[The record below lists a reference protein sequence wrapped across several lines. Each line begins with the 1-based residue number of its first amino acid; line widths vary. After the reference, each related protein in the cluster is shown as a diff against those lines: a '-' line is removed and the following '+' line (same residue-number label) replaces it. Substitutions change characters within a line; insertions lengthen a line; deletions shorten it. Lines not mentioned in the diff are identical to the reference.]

1 MSEGV
6 KKQWGV
12 GLLWILT
19 LCLAVAMAYMGWEIK
34 KIVSGNNRADLTLA
48 IEAQAKQINTLNQ
61 TIQRY
66 DQQFQQIADHSN
78 KVTAGL
84 KSLDQS
90 VREGNPAWRYAQVQF
105 YLERAAQETY
115 VMKDPVAARTWL
127 QAALQNIINLNQPNL
142 LSIQESIQQDIQDLS
157 QHGAGAI
164 SQAMVSLSVLS
175 DNINTLPHKQAP
187 EKVPA
192 DTHPAPAATEKD
204 NWRTAMQA
212 GWNDLKSLVRIRTAD
227 DEIVPYFSPDEN
239 AVIDQN
245 VSLML
250 SQASFSAMRGEEKL
264 YQQEVGQAIQWM
276 SRYYDTTSPGVQE
289 ALTTLD
295 HLSKVNVEFTPPAK
309 LKSFDAWSQ
318 FIQQAGQ
325 PS

>member
-1 MSEGV
+1 MSDSV
-6 KKQWGV
+6 KKQWGI

-19 LCLAVAMAYMGWEIK
+19 LCLCVSVAYMAWEIK
-34 KIVSGNNRADLTLA
+34 KIVSGNNRADLMLA
-48 IEAQAKQINTLNQ
+48 LETQAKQITTVNQ
-61 TIQRY
+61 AMQRY
-66 DQQFQQIADHSN
+66 DEQFQVIADHSN
-78 KVTAGL
+78 KMTAGL

-115 VMKDPVAARTWL
+115 VMKDPIAARAWL

-142 LSIQESIQQDIQDLS
+142 LPIQESIQQDIQDLS

-175 DNINTLPHKQAP
+175 DSINTLPHKQAP
-187 EKVPA
+187 EKMPTDSQAV
-192 DTHPAPAATEKD
+192 APVTEKD
-204 NWRTAMQA
+204 DWRTAMQA
-212 GWNDLKSLVRIRTAD
+212 SWNDLKSLVRVRTAD

-250 SQASFSAMRGEEKL
+250 SQASFSAMRSEGKL
-264 YQQEVGQAIQWM
+264 YQQEVGQAIQWI
-276 SRYYDTTSPGVQE
+276 SRYYDTTTPPVQE

-318 FIQQAGQ
+318 FIQQNGHPA
-325 PS
+325 

>member
-6 KKQWGV
+6 KKQWSIT
-12 GLLWILT
+12 LLWILT
-19 LCLAVAMAYMGWEIK
+19 LLLAISMAGMAWEIK
-34 KIVSGNNRADLTLA
+34 NIISNNSHAELTLA
-48 IEAQAKQINTLNQ
+48 IEAQAKQLAAVTE
-61 TIQRY
+61 TMKRY
-66 DQQFQQIADHSN
+66 DQQFQVIADHSN
-78 KVTAGL
+78 QVTAGL

-90 VREGNPAWRYAQVQF
+90 MREGNPAWRYAQVQF

-157 QHGAGAI
+157 QQGAGAI

-175 DNINTLPHKQAP
+175 DSVHTLPHKQAP
-187 EKVPA
+187 EKMPQ
-192 DTHPAPAATEKD
+192 DTHNAPAATEKD
-204 NWRTAMQA
+204 DWRTAMKA
-212 GWNDLKSLVRIRTAD
+212 GWNDLKSLVRVRTTD

-250 SQASFSAMRGEEKL
+250 SQASFSAMRAQEKL
-264 YQQEVGQAIQWM
+264 YQQEIGQAIQWIN
-276 SRYYDTTSPGVQE
+276 RYYDTTSPSVQE
-289 ALTTLD
+289 ALSTLD
-295 HLSKVNVEFTPPAK
+295 HLSKVNVTFNPPSK
-309 LKSFDAWSQ
+309 LKSFDAWSH
-318 FIQQAGQ
+318 FIQQSGQ
-325 PS
+325 PA